1 MLPKRFSPAQ
11 VLLLGF
17 AGMILAGGLLLATP
31 WASETGHP
39 LRFLDALFTSTS
51 AVCVTGLVVVD
62 TADQFSTFGEI
73 VVMLLIQAGGL
84 GFMTVSTLIALA
96 LGRRVSLQER
106 LVIREGLNGDSL
118 TGIVRLVR
126 AVVLTTAVIEL
137 TGMSLL
143 ATRFIPEYGAGKG
156 LYFSLFHAVS
166 AFNNAG
172 FDVLGGFRNLTPYV
186 EDPVISLTISALI
199 VLGGLGYTVIF
210 DLTRKRQV
218 DKLTVHSKLVISITL
233 ALITLGAGLIWLFEH
248 NNPQTLGSLSPTG
261 QLLAAIFQSITPRTA
276 GFNTVNMSAL
286 RSSTWIL
293 MIVLMFIGASPG
305 STGGGV
311 KTSTIGVIFA
321 TVLAAIRGDADTVI
335 FRRRISAELVRRS
348 LAIVT
353 LASLLLLVTTMLLTF
368 TEKFSPVQLLFE
380 ATSAFGTVGLT
391 TGITTKV
398 SDIGRVLLIALMYTG
413 RVGPL
418 TLAAAIAARQKQ
430 HRTRLAEGR
439 VLVG

>member
-1 MLPKRFSPAQ
+1 
-11 VLLLGF
+11 
-17 AGMILAGGLLLATP
+17 
-31 WASETGHP
+31 
-39 LRFLDALFTSTS
+39 
-51 AVCVTGLVVVD
+51 
-62 TADQFSTFGEI
+62 
-73 VVMLLIQAGGL
+73 
-84 GFMTVSTLIALA
+84 
-96 LGRRVSLQER
+96 
-106 LVIREGLNGDSL
+106 
-118 TGIVRLVR
+118 
-126 AVVLTTAVIEL
+126 
-137 TGMSLL
+137 
-143 ATRFIPEYGAGKG
+143 
-156 LYFSLFHAVS
+156 
-166 AFNNAG
+166 
-172 FDVLGGFRNLTPYV
+172 
-186 EDPVISLTISALI
+186 
-199 VLGGLGYTVIF
+199 
-210 DLTRKRQV
+210 
-218 DKLTVHSKLVISITL
+218 
-233 ALITLGAGLIWLFEH
+233 
-248 NNPQTLGSLSPTG
+248 
-261 QLLAAIFQSITPRTA
+261 LAAIFQSITPRTA

-321 TVLAAIRGDADTVI
+321 TVLAAIRGDAVTVI